1 MIRRP
6 PRSTLF
12 PYTTLFRS
20 RVAEEVLQDE
30 PRVRRSLSD
39 SAVRDDFL
47 VRRHAFRFVQRFEL
61 LRRLERPVLVDRLS
75 PGNVLRPGDV
85 PAALR
90 VFGRILRRREDL
102 PAELLRAA
110 DVDEDFARLLVHLPH
125 VREV

>member
-20 RVAEEVLQDE
+20 LRVAEEVLQDE
-30 PRVRRSLSD
+30 PCVGRSLAD
-39 SAVRDDFL
+39 PAVRDDFL

-75 PGNVLRPGDV
+75 PGNVLRPRDAT
-85 PAALR
+85 AALR
-90 VFGRILRRREDL
+90 VPRRVFRGREGR
-102 PAELLRAA
+102 P
-110 DVDEDFARLLVHLPH
+110 
-125 VREV
+125 